1 MRLHAQSH
9 TGGVFGV
16 ADNLV
21 TADGAVGTGERRRF
35 GFGTQSKLLMML
47 LAVSLI
53 SAIVAGVIGFMSGR
67 DSLQQAAFEQLTAIR
82 EVRAEAV
89 EREFSSLQRG
99 VQLDS
104 RNGSAVEAAQAFV
117 SGFDALQDS
126 TLTESQEQQLVNYY
140 TEEFVPELEERSGQ
154 TFSPESFV
162 PSSPAGRYLQSKYT
176 ANRAYDDY
184 DAGLALHDA
193 GDGSAW
199 SQANAT
205 YGPFFSGLIT
215 TLGYEDLLVVD
226 VDANVVFSGYK
237 SVDLGVNLQEEPYA
251 NSTLTAAVEEVLR
264 SGSLDAVVTT
274 DFERYLPSLNVPT
287 AWVVSPIGSSTN
299 IIGVLAV
306 QVPIDQ
312 INAVMTGNDGWRDQ
326 GLGETGEVY
335 LAGEDLL
342 MRSVSRLLVEHPEQ
356 YRDTVIST
364 GTPAAIAD
372 RVIEVDGTVQLQP
385 VPFLGAEAALRGES
399 GTAVTAEYTSSNSLV
414 AYAPLSIEGL
424 NWGIVAHIDAD
435 EAFAPVT
442 DFTRN
447 VVLSTLAILLLVSV
461 LSIFLAQVF
470 TRPVHRLV
478 AAVRSVAAGDL
489 SVQVPQRS
497 RDEFGDLG
505 AAFNEMASSLRIKQ
519 ALIDEQRAEN
529 ATLMNTL
536 MPEAMAERYK
546 QGEETIS
553 EEHDNVSV
561 VFAELVGLD
570 DHAELLSSQE
580 EIAQLNSIMRGFDEA
595 AEKEGVEKVRAL
607 RGGYLASC
615 GLVVPRVDNVRR
627 AVDFARDMREVV
639 RRFNQQHGTQLDL
652 RAGVDTG
659 TVTSGLVARTSLAY
673 DLWGDAV
680 NLAYRVRAVSSEPGV
695 FISQAAHERLQDSVP
710 TVEAGTIEL
719 RGTTQTVWR
728 IAD

>member
-1 MRLHAQSH
+1 M
-9 TGGVFGV
+9 
-16 ADNLV
+16 ADNSETEKSETV
-21 TADGAVGTGERRRF
+21 PGEAVSTERRRF

-53 SAIVAGVIGFMSGR
+53 SAIVAGFIGFTSGR

-117 SGFDALQDS
+117 TGFEELQDS
-126 TLTESQEQQLVNYY
+126 TLSESEEQRLTDFYENG
-140 TEEFVPELEERSGQ
+140 FVPQLEERSGQ
-154 TFSPESFV
+154 SFAPESFV
-162 PSSPAGRYLQSKYT
+162 PTSPAGRYLQSHYT
-176 ANRAYDDY
+176 ATRDYDDY
-184 DAGLALHDA
+184 DAGLALSDA

-199 SQANAT
+199 SRANAT

-215 TLGYEDLLVVD
+215 TLGYEDLLVLD
-226 VDANVVFSGYK
+226 VDANVVYSGYK
-237 SVDLGVNLQEEPYA
+237 SVDLGVNLREEPYA
-251 NSTLTAAVEEVLR
+251 NSALTKATEEVLR

-287 AWVVSPIGSSTN
+287 AWVVSPIGTSTN
-299 IIGVLAV
+299 VIGVLAV

-312 INAVMTGNDGWRDQ
+312 INAVMTGNDGWREQ

-342 MRSVSRLLVEHPEQ
+342 MRSVSRLLVEHPDE
-356 YRDTVIST
+356 YRSAVIAA
-364 GTPAAIAD
+364 GTPVATAD
-372 RVIEVDGTVQLQP
+372 RVLEVNGTVQLQP
-385 VPFLGAEAALRGES
+385 VDYPGAEAALRGET
-399 GTAVTAEYTSSNSLV
+399 GTAITADYTSADSLV
-414 AYAPLSIEGL
+414 AYAPLTIDGL
-424 NWGIVAHIDAD
+424 NWAIVAHMDAD

-519 ALIDEQRAEN
+519 ALIEEQQAEN
-529 ATLMNTL
+529 AALLNTL
-536 MPEAMAERYK
+536 MPETMAERYK
-546 QGEETIS
+546 RGEETIA

-561 VFAELVGLD
+561 VFAELVGID
-570 DHAELLSSQE
+570 DHAEFLSGAE
-580 EIAQLNSIMRGFDEA
+580 EIAHLNSIMRGFDEA
-595 AEKEGVEKVRAL
+595 AEKAGVEKVRAL

-627 AVDFARDMREVV
+627 AVDFAREMRAVV
-639 RRFNQQHGTQLDL
+639 RRFNSQHGTSLDI

-695 FISQAAHERLQDSVP
+695 FISQAAHDRLQDSVP

-719 RGTTQTVWR
+719 RGTTQSVWR
-728 IAD
+728 IDD